1 MKHHYV
7 HDAWIL
13 LFLTI
18 AIVLVSCGEDPKQEQ
33 ERIKYAEIVDNRLEW
48 KVWSHGPANKYLSM
62 YAEMNEPVTKEQ
74 WISSLEMAFTMPL
87 YTGMIDLGF
96 EKLYF
101 CTQDVKIEF
110 RANKK
115 RQCWEAK

>member
-1 MKHHYV
+1 MKHHCV
-7 HDAWIL
+7 CATWIVL
-13 LFLTI
+13 LLTI

-48 KVWSHGPANKYLSM
+48 KVWSHGPAHKYLSM
-62 YAEMNEPVTKEQ
+62 YVETDPVEKEE
-74 WISSLEMAFTMPL
+74 WKSLLEMAFTMPL
-87 YTGMIDLGF
+87 YTDMIDLGF